1 MKMQKPKKKE
11 YPDSKSYNEEKLK
24 KILELCD
31 LDLPKAIEEFS
42 EYNVYTTENKADGNI
57 DIVEHDMIHPVDQNS
72 IQEKILKL
80 IMGQK

>member
-1 MKMQKPKKKE
+1 MF
-11 YPDSKSYNEEKLK
+11 SFIS
-24 KILELCD
+24 I
-31 LDLPKAIEEFS
+31 IEEFS